1 MNAWNAAFLEKD
13 TNERCKIFLD
23 SMEARSCSFP
33 LKIMSKILEDTL
45 EQNNSAVIRCMERL
59 DKLNERLHTFEKVP
73 SE

>member
-1 MNAWNAAFLEKD
+1 
-13 TNERCKIFLD
+13 
-23 SMEARSCSFP
+23 MEARSCSFP